1 MSLQCA
7 HCYKSFSIAKVTE
20 SRGKGLSVEVQCP
33 HCGAWLGHNKLLSLA
48 KMIGFYGGVTA
59 AAIGYFVEGVTFITT
74 PIIILAVIMVGLSH
88 IMDHLQLV
96 ELPENDPTTDSSVN

>member
-7 HCYKSFSIAKVTE
+7 HCYKSFSIAKVAD

-33 HCGAWLGHNKLLSLA
+33 HCAAWLGHNKFLSFA

-59 AAIGYFVEGVTFITT
+59 AAIGYFAEDVTFITT
-74 PIIILAVIMVGLSH
+74 PVVILAVIMIGLSH

-96 ELPENDPTTDSSVN
+96 ESPENDPTTETNVK

>member
-33 HCGAWLGHNKLLSLA
+33 HCGAWLGHNKLLSFT

-59 AAIGYFVEGVTFITT
+59 AATGYFVEGVMLITT
-74 PIIILAVIMVGLSH
+74 PIIILAVIMIGLSH
-88 IMDHLQLV
+88 IMDHLQLI
-96 ELPENDPTTDSSVN
+96 ESPENDTTT